1 MLQLNPQIFRLTLT
15 SDFVFFAAYIQ
26 PPPVEGGGLW
36 SDTDETERVNG
47 KLLGS
52 VL

>member
-1 MLQLNPQIFRLTLT
+1 MLQSTPHIGQLTPN